1 MIGSPTFI
9 VVAFLLL
16 APWITKT
23 QAQNAT
29 TQPDTMMPG
38 DETFNMTAT
47 TMIAEDLNND
57 TATTMGD
64 GLDDEYSRRVMDESE
79 ETETDNATTLM
90 PGDETS
96 NMTATTMIADLDNDT
111 ATTDD
116 AGVEDV
122 VDIGVEVFEDDV
134 DVVEDTVEGVG
145 AALPGGYG
153 AGLTNGSTSYDPSDD
168 EKEIKDWITAI
179 VNKEAEDI
187 NVRIQEIL
195 AVNDVLEIDIKAM
208 KEKVEMLENTPLK
221 KCPLESGA
229 TSGYSSTVV
238 EAPAAYTYTGYR
250 RRKRYAYSGKTAPA
264 YFSVYK
270 TEPFFPDKSKP
281 ACNVPFDGS
290 NIHRSVS
297 LDLTSGTVR
306 IQQPGVY
313 YLSFTCLKMTGYP
326 IKVQITR
333 NSEVV
338 GSGQHSLGKITLDS
352 EGLSTVLAQNNIWS
366 SVYVEALVYL
376 AMGDSVRVK
385 MYSDG
390 ALYDDQSRYTHF
402 IGYKL

>member
-1 MIGSPTFI
+1 MVSE
-9 VVAFLLL
+9 ADDE
-16 APWITKT
+16 
-23 QAQNAT
+23 NAT
-29 TQPDTMMPG
+29 TTVMP
-38 DETFNMTAT
+38 M
-47 TMIAEDLNND
+47 
-57 TATTMGD
+57 
-64 GLDDEYSRRVMDESE
+64 V
-79 ETETDNATTLM
+79 
-90 PGDETS
+90 TS
-96 NMTATTMIADLDNDT
+96 MDNDT
-111 ATTDD
+111 ATTTGEGLDDDFLRVMHESEDTETDD
-116 AGVEDV
+116 AGIEAETED
-122 VDIGVEVFEDDV
+122 
-134 DVVEDTVEGVG
+134 VG

-153 AGLTNGSTSYDPSDD
+153 TGVADGSGDPSDD

-195 AVNDVLEIDIKAM
+195 AVNEELETDIKAM
-208 KEKVEMLENTPLK
+208 KEKVEILENAPLK
-221 KCPLESGA
+221 KCPLKSGV
-229 TSGYSSTVV
+229 TSEYSSTVV
-238 EAPAAYTYTGYR
+238 EAPAADTGYR

-264 YFSVYK
+264 YFSIYK
-270 TEPFFPDKSKP
+270 TEPYFPDKSKP
-281 ACNVPFDGS
+281 ACSVPFDGS

-297 LDLTSGTVR
+297 LDLNSGTVR